1 MAAISDQDFSADVR
15 AAMRATGLEP
25 VTVTDDGRPAYVLLS
40 IDDYRRLT
48 RQSSESFLAA
58 MSMDDDID
66 IEFARP
72 EFIPRAAEF

>member
-1 MAAISDQDFSADVR
+1 MTIVSARDFNQDVSAAKR
-15 AAMRATGLEP
+15 AADIEP
-25 VTVTDDGRPAYVLLS
+25 VTVTDRGRPAYVLLN

-48 RQSSESFLAA
+48 GQSSESFLAA

-66 IEFARP
+66 IEFSRP